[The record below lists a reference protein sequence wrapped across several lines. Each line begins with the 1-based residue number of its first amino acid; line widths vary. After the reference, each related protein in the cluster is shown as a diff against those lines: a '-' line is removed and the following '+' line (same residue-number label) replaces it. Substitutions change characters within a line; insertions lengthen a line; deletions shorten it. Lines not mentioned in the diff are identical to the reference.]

1 MLVIVHPFRSHR
13 LFFSVT
19 PHLKY
24 FYILYLDKV
33 MILLKNLRLVKEYLD
48 VLSFDREKNITIFT
62 WFNLVMEVDA
72 YESLA

>member
-1 MLVIVHPFRSHR
+1 
-13 LFFSVT
+13 
-19 PHLKY
+19 
-24 FYILYLDKV
+24 